1 MEQKA
6 TVETKFVYIN
16 PKDPD
21 KLIAGDFAGV
31 PTATGTFADVLN
43 AGFRVTAM
51 SMTGNNGIMISLE
64 RSL

>member
-1 MEQKA
+1 MEQKP

-64 RSL
+64 RPL